1 MISPI
6 VYNNI
11 YKGAIGEE
19 VAKSL
24 FKENDIDIEPI
35 SDPKS
40 YEKFDFL
47 IKNNDKKVYV
57 DAKNFSDYSMIM
69 DFANKDLLKKTKEKA
84 RKLDADAIILVNLID
99 EYGKRNPVEF
109 SVSRDSSN
117 NEDNGKPIKFIS
129 FPGIFYM
136 NISNQLDLSRDRE
149 GNTIFYKIKD
159 IIDNLV
165 EDDVNQEVCY
175 VEEEK

>member
-1 MISPI
+1 MST
-6 VYNNI
+6 
-11 YKGAIGEE
+11 E
-19 VAKSL
+19 
-24 FKENDIDIEPI
+24 
-35 SDPKS
+35 
-40 YEKFDFL
+40 
-47 IKNNDKKVYV
+47 
-57 DAKNFSDYSMIM
+57 
-69 DFANKDLLKKTKEKA
+69 
-84 RKLDADAIILVNLID
+84 R